1 MLERRVAEILAR
13 GAIMRKRRGKDYDL
27 RALIKELEVHRDS
40 HGTVTLR
47 MRLES
52 RPGSTGRAEEVLAA
66 MGVTGKS
73 AHRTALF
80 FVDKPD

>member
-1 MLERRVAEILAR
+1 
-13 GAIMRKRRGKDYDL
+13 
-27 RALIKELEVHRDS
+27 VHRDS